1 MGILERVC
9 GPKGSLL
16 ARGLVYL
23 ASDIETI
30 PAMSQLTD
38 NEKRDVI
45 KYLDAG
51 KPLPEKYRFLLFS
64 DAQEVELLWNGKTNE
79 VTNVVLPFQVIE
91 QIDEPR
97 SDKKIGLQ
105 DSLFDTSGRQITG
118 WTNKLIWG
126 DNKLILSSLK
136 NGPLRKEIEAQGGL
150 KLIYIDPPFDV
161 GADFSMD
168 ITIGDGDDEESF
180 TKKPSVIEEIA
191 YRDTWGK
198 GADSFIA
205 MIYERLKL
213 MHDLLADEGS
223 IYVHCDYRV
232 SAFMKLVLDEV
243 FGKDNYVNEIAW
255 EKIKAVKAQSI
266 GFGNVKDSIF
276 LYKKSEKTKFN
287 AIKVAHDPEYIK
299 TMYRYRETDGRIY
312 RLHDFTQTGQGEPRQ
327 FGERGVLN
335 PPNGK
340 HWIWSQVRIDY
351 GMKNNLI
358 VFSKSGIPQVK
369 RYLDEVEGQA
379 VSDLW
384 TDINPL
390 GSVSSE
396 RNDYPTQ
403 KPEELIERIIK
414 ASSNEGDLVAD
425 FFCGSG
431 TTLAVAEKLG
441 RKWIGSDLG
450 KFGIHTSRKRL
461 IGVQR
466 ELKKEGKNFRAFEIL
481 NVGRYERD
489 NFLKIN
495 NDLRAE
501 EKAKQAERK
510 EKEFVRLII
519 SAYKAEPVNS
529 FRTLVGKKRDRLV
542 AVGPINAPVSEKL
555 VQQIVEEC
563 EKMKITKVDV
573 LGFDWEMGFDRH
585 EFRGSG
591 IDIAFK
597 VIPREVFD
605 KKAVEKGQVKF
616 YDVAFIEAK
625 PIIKGKVNS
634 KELSIELTDFSVF
647 YNQDDSG
654 EVEEA
659 LRPGGVKIIV
669 ENGQVVKMLKDKV
682 TELIE
687 KEVLTKKWSDWI
699 DYWAVDFDFASRKE
713 IIKVIESG
721 EEKEVWTGDYIFD
734 NEWQSFRTKKNRNLE
749 LASAP
754 KVVQKGTYKVA
765 VKVVDIFGNDTTKV
779 IEVKI

>member
-1 MGILERVC
+1 M
-9 GPKGSLL
+9 K
-16 ARGLVYL
+16 
-23 ASDIETI
+23 
-30 PAMSQLTD
+30 LTD
-38 NEKRDVI
+38 NEKRDVV
-45 KYLDAG
+45 KYLEAG
-51 KPLPEKYRFLLFS
+51 KPLPEKYRFLLFE

-97 SDKKIGLQ
+97 GEDKIGLQ
-105 DSLFDTSGRQITG
+105 ASLFDTSGRQITG

-150 KLIYIDPPFDV
+150 KLVYIDPPFDV

-168 ITIGDGDDEESF
+168 IKIGDGEDEESF

-213 MHDLLADEGS
+213 MHDLLAEDGS
-223 IYVHCDYRV
+223 IYVHCDWRV

-243 FGKDNYVNEIAW
+243 FGKDNFKNEIIWRYRTYQGQVQNYFPRKHDTIFYYAKGSPKFGLLKDNNFENNIDYSRW
-255 EKIKAVKAQSI
+255 NRFLVNGNEIRGDNYPTTDSRFDVFVKKWKKEHPGQEIDKNAV
-266 GFGNVKDSIF
+266 
-276 LYKKSEKTKFN
+276 LYKLEGLTVDSVWDLK
-287 AIKVAHDPEYIK
+287 ALDPK
-299 TMYRYRETDGRIY
+299 DDR
-312 RLHDFTQTGQGEPRQ
+312 RLG
-327 FGERGVLN
+327 
-335 PPNGK
+335 
-340 HWIWSQVRIDY
+340 
-351 GMKNNLI
+351 
-358 VFSKSGIPQVK
+358 
-369 RYLDEVEGQA
+369 
-379 VSDLW
+379 
-384 TDINPL
+384 
-390 GSVSSE
+390 
-396 RNDYPTQ
+396 YPTQ
-403 KPEELIERIIK
+403 KPDEVLERIIQ
-414 ASSNEGDLVAD
+414 ASSNEGDLIAD

-431 TTLAVAEKLG
+431 TTLAVAEKLN

-466 ELKKEGKNFRAFEIL
+466 ELKKGGKNFRAFEIL
-481 NVGRYERD
+481 NMGRYERE
-489 NFLKIN
+489 NFIAVN
-495 NDLRAE
+495 DDLRAE

-510 EKEFVRLII
+510 EKEFVKLII
-519 SAYKAEPVNS
+519 VAYKAEMVESFVNIS
-529 FRTLVGKKRDRLV
+529 AKKRDRLV
-542 AVGPINAPVSEKL
+542 AVGPINTPVSSKLIQDIVVECKEKG
-555 VQQIVEEC
+555 
-563 EKMKITKVDV
+563 ITKVDV
-573 LGFDWEMGFDRH
+573 LGFDYEMGLDFGQYKDQ
-585 EFRGSG
+585 GV
-591 IDIAFK
+591 DVAFK
-597 VIPREVFD
+597 IIPREVFD

-625 PIIKGKVNS
+625 PIIKGRPNS

-654 EVEEA
+654 EVAEA
-659 LRPGGVKIIV
+659 LRPGGAKVVV
-669 ENGQVVKMLKDKV
+669 ENGQVVKISKDKQTDLV
-682 TELIE
+682 SSEI
-687 KEVLTKKWSDWI
+687 LTKKWSDWI

-713 IIKVIESG
+713 IIKVIENG
-721 EEKEVWTGDYIFD
+721 KEKEVWTGDYIFD

-749 LASAP
+749 FTSAAKEVP
-754 KVVQKGTYKVA
+754 KGTYKVA